1 MTRRAPLICLLAA
14 SISIS
19 TVTSLVSVN
28 CASAAD
34 LPVVGSTSG
43 GTSID
48 ERQAGLERR
57 IKDAIE
63 TGRLSRRR
71 GPALLA
77 ELEKLSDLEAEYRAS
92 HGELTLWENLTVNF
106 QLDALSKKIE
116 QSLDDRLAADLDIGA
131 HIKELRLRI
140 KDAVESNRLTQQ
152 EAMGLTYEVDRAH
165 NILEGL
171 TTTGS
176 MTNEQALD
184 ISLSLDRV
192 GEQLENTTHD
202 RQIDMKDI
210 DKAKAELEK
219 RLEQGV
225 ATGKLTDAVAPKLKA
240 ELEAFTLK
248 ENGIKVSGRPLTSEE
263 TLDLALDLEK
273 LSSNL
278 DTLLRDK
285 KAIVEDIDAKKE
297 RLEHR
302 IAEGL
307 VTGWLTLPEALYLK
321 SQLNSL
327 EAKEDSAK
335 SDSLDATASDA
346 ILLEIEKLSNNVERR
361 LFDSR
366 QVSPGIAANISEIE
380 TRISG
385 AKNANRLNPEKAEEI
400 SKELARVAASWKA
413 IRPTE
418 DGLYPMNETVLVAT
432 DIQRLNKKLSSA
444 LLDRQL
450 EVPKLDERE
459 ADLDKRIAEALYAGR
474 LSPAKGEHLIES
486 LDRLIDKRKTQGA
499 ELSDREKI
507 AIALELE
514 RLSAQVERSIHEDF
528 RSSAALK
535 QIKKE
540 LLSQIEEGSISG
552 AISERDCDDLK
563 DELKKTEELE
573 SKYKQGGSAKLALDV
588 AKDLTVLKERVVAK
602 LNDLEVAVPDPQIR
616 LNQLR
621 TRLGVGITSG
631 RLTPPE
637 SRELLIELNNVADQ
651 QKKYAEF
658 GGMSSGE
665 SALLAY
671 NIEKVGRLI
680 ETRIRDEEISQPNV
694 DKQQTDL
701 DKTLAKAI
709 FDGRLKLNQ
718 IEPFKRR
725 LEHIARLEMGYRY
738 SGDGLSYAESL
749 ILNKEI
755 TKVAHDLESLMK
767 STTPTTANV
776 SEKIDRSA
784 RRIADGVITDKMT
797 TDQADKLKQELDR
810 ISKARIAFAHSRGGY
825 DLEEIETLIHDID
838 RLDKE
843 IEARLRGQ
851 DFAWSEL
858 ERRQNQLEQRLS
870 ASIKTGHIKAADA
883 KEIQRELDNI
893 KRAKLG
899 FAQTE
904 GSLNYFERLSLGEA
918 LDRIGQRISK
928 KTRN

>member
-1 MTRRAPLICLLAA
+1 MTRRAPFICLLAA

-19 TVTSLVSVN
+19 TVASFTN
-28 CASAAD
+28 DDYASAAD
-34 LPVVGSTSG
+34 VSVVGSASG

-71 GPALLA
+71 GPALLG
-77 ELEKLSDLEAEYRAS
+77 ELEKISDLEAEYRAS

-116 QSLDDRLAADLDIGA
+116 QSLDDRLAADLDISA
-131 HIKELRLRI
+131 HITELQRRI
-140 KDAVESNRLTQQ
+140 KDAVESNRLTAQ
-152 EAMGLTYEVDRAH
+152 EAMGLTYEVDRARAV
-165 NILEGL
+165 LDGL
-171 TTTGS
+171 TTTQS

-210 DKAKAELEK
+210 DKAKEELEK
-219 RLEQGV
+219 RIEQGI
-225 ATGKLTDAVAPKLKA
+225 ASGKLTDAVTPKLKA

-263 TLDLALDLEK
+263 TLELAVDLEK

-285 KAIVEDIDAKKE
+285 KAIGEDIDAKKE

-307 VTGWLTLPEALYLK
+307 VIGWLTLPEALYLK
-321 SQLNSL
+321 SQLNSF
-327 EAKEDSAK
+327 ESKEDRP
-335 SDSLDATASDA
+335 DSLDATASDA

-385 AKNANRLNPEKAEEI
+385 AKNANRLIPEKAEEI
-400 SKELARVAASWKA
+400 SKELARVSASWKA

-418 DGLYPMNETVLVAT
+418 EGLYPMNETVLVAT
-432 DIQRLNKKLSSA
+432 DIQRLNKKLTNA

-486 LDRLIDKRKTQGA
+486 LDRLIDKRKSSSA
-499 ELSDREKI
+499 DLSDREKI
-507 AIALELE
+507 AMALELE
-514 RLSAQVERSIHEDF
+514 RLSAQIERSIHEDF
-528 RSSAALK
+528 RSSPALK

-552 AISERDCDDLK
+552 AISENDCDDLK
-563 DELKKTEELE
+563 EELKKTEELE

-588 AKDLTVLKERVVAK
+588 AKDLKVLRERVVAK
-602 LNDLEVAVPDPQIR
+602 LNDLEVAVPDPQVR

-631 RLTPPE
+631 RLTPQE
-637 SRELLIELNNVADQ
+637 SRELLIALNNVADQ

-680 ETRIRDEEISQPNV
+680 ETKIRDEEISQPNV

-718 IEPFKRR
+718 IDPFKRR

-755 TKVAHDLESLMK
+755 TKVSNDLESLMK
-767 STTPTTANV
+767 STTPTSSNV
-776 SEKIDRSA
+776 SDRIDRSA

-843 IEARLRGQ
+843 IDARLRGQ

-858 ERRQNQLEQRLS
+858 ERHQTQLEQRLS
-870 ASIKTGHIKAADA
+870 AGIKTGQIKGAEA